1 MSEFQKG
8 LLLGIML
15 MGLMFL
21 FTAQT
26 PFKENKEI
34 AEYAFVRGTKNVN
47 NAMNDWGYVPYGSPF
62 ALGNAEVQAMVKY
75 K

>member
-34 AEYAFVRGTKNVN
+34 SHYRFVREGNINKKIEE
-47 NAMNDWGYVPYGSPF
+47 GYHPYGSPF
-62 ALGNAEVQAMVKY
+62 LFGNVQVQAMVKY

>member
-15 MGLMFL
+15 MGSMFL

-26 PFKENKEI
+26 KTKMDKKI
-34 AEYAFVRGTKNVN
+34 IEYF
-47 NAMNDWGYVPYGSPF
+47 YVEERHVQKAIEQMHLQPYGSPLF
-62 ALGNAEVQAMVKY
+62 DGYQKWQAMVKY
-75 K
+75 E